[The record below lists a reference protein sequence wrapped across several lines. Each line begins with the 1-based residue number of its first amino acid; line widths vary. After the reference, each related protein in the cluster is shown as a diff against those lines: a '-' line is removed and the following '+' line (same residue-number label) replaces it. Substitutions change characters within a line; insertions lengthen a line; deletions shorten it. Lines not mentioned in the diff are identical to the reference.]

1 MTGEPTL
8 RHGDHEADGW
18 VKYLQEQLAFRLLD
32 GGVEASGTFDDA
44 TLHAVKKFQHAHL
57 LHADGIVG
65 DATWAAL
72 TSDAPAH
79 EGTDHLAPHTHLDHG
94 MHVVWTEHGGSDDG
108 VFVDSEDSVVW
119 FASNVGD
126 ANVPSGTLNACINF
140 SEKNY
145 LEFIE
150 MVETSGASEA
160 SPGGLFS
167 VTMTGV
173 KAALGSGT
181 HAYVAELPD
190 EVGKAQRHGEITV
203 P

>member
-18 VKYLQEQLAFRLLD
+18 VKYLQEQLAYRLHDSSL
-32 GGVEASGTFDDA
+32 EHTGTFDDQ
-44 TLHAVKKFQHAHL
+44 TLHAVKTFQSGNG
-57 LHADGIVG
+57 LHPDGIVG

-72 TSDAPAH
+72 TNDAPAH
-79 EGTDHLAPHTHLDHG
+79 EGTDGLKAHTHIDHG

-108 VFVDSEDSVVW
+108 VYIESSDTVMWV
-119 FASNVGD
+119 ASNVGD
-126 ANVPSGTLNACINF
+126 TNVPSDNLNACINF
-140 SEKNY
+140 PDKNY

-150 MVETSGASEA
+150 MIESGGASEA
-160 SPGGLFS
+160 APGGLFV

-181 HAYVAELPD
+181 HGYVAELPD